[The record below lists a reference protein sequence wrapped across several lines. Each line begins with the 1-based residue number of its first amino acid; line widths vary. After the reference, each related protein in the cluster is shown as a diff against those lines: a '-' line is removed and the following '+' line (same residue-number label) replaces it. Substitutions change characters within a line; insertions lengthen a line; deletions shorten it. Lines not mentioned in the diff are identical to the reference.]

1 MDVLFSVKPPFVDK
15 ILSGEKKYEYRKR
28 GLTDFNQ
35 FEWAFIYSCSPR
47 KKIEAAFPLTQ
58 VLVDTP
64 EEIWKRTRD
73 FSGLSKIEFNR
84 YYEGSRRAFAFAI
97 EDLRV
102 FDVSFN
108 PREIDDNFRPPQ
120 SFCLLKAGDL
130 YEELRNLV
138 R

>member
-1 MDVLFSVKPPFVDK
+1 MLFSIKPQFVDK
-15 ILSGEKKYEYRKR
+15 ILSGEKKFEYRKR
-28 GLTDFNQ
+28 GLVNFTQ

-58 VLVDTP
+58 VLIDTP
-64 EEIWKRTRD
+64 EEIWRRTRD

-84 YYEGSRRAFAFAI
+84 YYERCERAVAFAI
-97 EDLRV
+97 ENLRV
-102 FDVSFN
+102 FDIALN
-108 PREIDDNFRPPQ
+108 PRQIDDSFRPPQ
-120 SFCLLKAGDL
+120 SFCLLKAGSL